1 MCGISG
7 YLTLKGAI
15 SETETLRLMSR
26 AVAHRGPDGEGAV
39 FIDSRTHS
47 VSQYA
52 GDRTAM
58 MPPDLSPW
66 PAGRDVSHDVAMAH
80 RRFAIVDRT
89 AAGHQ
94 PFCLPDAPVVL
105 AFNGEVYNH
114 PELRDELFRLGHSF
128 ATRGDVEVLARA
140 YLQWGEGCFE
150 RLRGFWSVA
159 LWDGRRA
166 EKGGAAL
173 LLARDPLGKA
183 PLYFTQRAGR
193 LWWSSEIKGLMAA
206 FSGATGSFNSGRFPV
221 REEAV
226 AHFVRAG
233 IRDFGNKTFY
243 EGIESFPRAS
253 YAWVDS
259 AGHFE
264 PKAYWDFPRQRM
276 TAAEIGTGE
285 AIAGLSD
292 RLESAVHLRLRADT
306 AVGLELSGGMDSAAI
321 AALAASSLSTGGGRT
336 STDPL
341 HAYTVRFPDP
351 WNEAPFARLV
361 AAQFPDTLRLT
372 EMTPENASVLRAIG
386 PFQRHMDEPFHSP
399 NMVAGAD
406 IWRRMAGEGIRVSLN
421 GAGGDEVFA
430 GYGGEYLGPFARGL
444 LAQGR
449 LVRAFKE
456 LGSFSERE
464 ASLLRSS
471 ARALWWMVPEAAR
484 RSLRPPG
491 PPADLDPL
499 RTVQEPPL
507 ASDNFEQR
515 ILDHL
520 TDHKMNY
527 WLRSGNTSFMAVP
540 MEVRLPLLDVRVVE
554 WACSLPPEYLIRD
567 GWMKWVLRKAL
578 EKHLPPEVVWRRVKM
593 GFPFPLQ
600 EWLQASKPGLWAL
613 REGAELPFIDRR
625 RLFDAYD
632 VLAARYPAYLW
643 RCLSVLLWWENCV
656 QARDVDLDEGRA
668 AGVDEAWAA
677 KKLVAV

>member
-1 MCGISG
+1 
-7 YLTLKGAI
+7 
-15 SETETLRLMSR
+15 MSR

-39 FIDSRTHS
+39 FIHNGTGR
-47 VSQYA
+47 VSEYA
-52 GDRTAM
+52 GDRTPM

-66 PAGRDVSHDVAMAH
+66 PAGRGVPHDVAFAQ

-94 PFCLPDAPVVL
+94 PFRLDEAQIAL
-105 AFNGEVYNH
+105 IFNGEIYNH
-114 PELRDELFRLGHSF
+114 PELREELSRLGHVFS
-128 ATRGDVEVLARA
+128 TRSDVEVLAHA
-140 YLQWGEGCFE
+140 YLQWGEGCFA
-150 RLRGFWSVA
+150 RLRGFWALA

-166 EKGGAAL
+166 HHAGGAL
-173 LLARDPLGKA
+173 LLSRDPMGKA
-183 PLYFTQRAGR
+183 PLYFTKRAGC

-206 FSGATGSFNSGRFPV
+206 FSGASGGPRSGRFPV

-226 AHFVRAG
+226 AQFVRSG
-233 IRDFGNKTFY
+233 LRDFGNKTFY
-243 EGIESFPRAS
+243 EGIETFPRAS
-253 YAWVDS
+253 WAWVDP
-259 AGHFE
+259 AGNFE
-264 PKAYWDFPRQRM
+264 PKAYWDFPRKRM
-276 TAAEIGTGE
+276 SASDIGTAE
-285 AIAGLSD
+285 AIAGLST
-292 RLESAVHLRLRADT
+292 RLESAVQLRLRADT
-306 AVGLELSGGMDSAAI
+306 AVGLELSGGMDSSAI
-321 AALAASSLSTGGGRT
+321 AALAASGRAFKNGAA
-336 STDPL
+336 DPL
-341 HAYTVRFPDP
+341 SAYTVRFPDP

-361 AAQFPDTLRLT
+361 AERFRGSLRLT
-372 EMTPENASVLRAIG
+372 EMAPENCSVLRAIG

-399 NMVAGAD
+399 NMVASAG
-406 IWRRMAGEGIRVSLN
+406 IWRRMSDEGIRVSLN

-449 LVRAFKE
+449 LVRAFTE

-491 PPADLDPL
+491 PPSEMDPL
-499 RTVQEPPL
+499 RTPHQAPI

-515 ILDHL
+515 LLDHL

-527 WLRSGNTSFMAVP
+527 WLRSGNTAFMAVP

-554 WACSLPPEYLIRD
+554 WACSLPPEDRIRD
-567 GWMKWVLRKAL
+567 GWRKWVLRKAL
-578 EKHLPPEVVWRRVKM
+578 EQHLPPEVVWRRVKM
-593 GFPFPLQ
+593 GFPFPLR
-600 EWLQASKPGLWAL
+600 EWLQASKPGLMAL
-613 REGAELPFIDRR
+613 REGADLSFLDRR

-632 VLAARYPAYLW
+632 TLAARYPAYLW

-656 QARDVDLDEGRA
+656 QAREVDLDAGLG
-668 AGVDEAWAA
+668 AGVEEAWSA
-677 KKLVAV
+677 KQLVV